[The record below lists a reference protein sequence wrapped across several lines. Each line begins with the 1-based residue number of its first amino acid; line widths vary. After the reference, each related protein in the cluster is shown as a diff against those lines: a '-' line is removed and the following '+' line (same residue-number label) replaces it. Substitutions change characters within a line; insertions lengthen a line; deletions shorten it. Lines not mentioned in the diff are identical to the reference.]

1 MPCGSSSCNI
11 FGHGLHSVWGAC
23 DCNSIAASRLAT
35 RHKKKAESATCTT
48 QRGAVCHSDGE
59 SSANWKAF
67 LQKNEDNREDWH
79 KAEKRTGLTGELP
92 LIDSAAKGG
101 SSFFMF
107 EGIIKPRKFVTQ
119 YVEVCADPC
128 DLPFDE
134 EWVVLKSIYFM
145 LSDLHGCLQAMR
157 QAFGALFFRYPYDA
171 RATCQERVL
180 RVSTVNRRV

>member
-1 MPCGSSSCNI
+1 MAAVAVSKYLDMACIRCGV
-11 FGHGLHSVWGAC
+11 HL
-23 DCNSIAASRLAT
+23 IAIPLRHFVSPPDT
-35 RHKKKAESATCTT
+35 RGKPNQQHVQPTKPRFVTPMEKVRHIGK
-48 QRGAVCHSDGE
+48 
-59 SSANWKAF
+59 F
-67 LQKNEDNREDWH
+67 FYKNENNREDWH

-157 QAFGALFFRYPYDA
+157 QAFGAFFFRYPYDA
-171 RATCQERVL
+171 RATCQERVFTC
-180 RVSTVNRRV
+180 VDST

>member
-1 MPCGSSSCNI
+1 M
-11 FGHGLHSVWGAC
+11 WGAF
-23 DCNSIAASRLAT
+23 DCNSIAAFRAAT
-35 RHKKKAESATCTT
+35 RHKRKAESATCTT
-48 QRGAVCHSDGE
+48 KEPRFVIPMEKVRQVCY
-59 SSANWKAF
+59 
-67 LQKNEDNREDWH
+67 KNADNREDLH

>member
-1 MPCGSSSCNI
+1 MRLQFHCGISSGHQTQEEIQISNMYNPKRRVLSLRWRKFGQLESI
-11 FGHGLHSVWGAC
+11 F
-23 DCNSIAASRLAT
+23 
-35 RHKKKAESATCTT
+35 TT
-48 QRGAVCHSDGE
+48 Q
-59 SSANWKAF
+59 
-67 LQKNEDNREDWH
+67 NEDNREDWH
-79 KAEKRTGLTGELP
+79 KVEKRTGLTGELP

-157 QAFGALFFRYPYDA
+157 QAFGAFIFRYPYDA
-171 RATCQERVL
+171 RATCQEGVL

>member
-1 MPCGSSSCNI
+1 MI
-11 FGHGLHSVWGAC
+11 
-23 DCNSIAASRLAT
+23 
-35 RHKKKAESATCTT
+35 
-48 QRGAVCHSDGE
+48 QRQKGAV
-59 SSANWKAF
+59 
-67 LQKNEDNREDWH
+67 
-79 KAEKRTGLTGELP
+79 
-92 LIDSAAKGG
+92 
-101 SSFFMF
+101 FFHV

-157 QAFGALFFRYPYDA
+157 QAFRALFFRYPYDA

-180 RVSTVNRRV
+180 RVSTVDKRV